1 MAKRAKQP
9 MTTLE
14 RIEDNPQF
22 TNEAEED
29 EFWPSRELGETI
41 LSGMVPVPPSVLP
54 VARGKEA
61 EL

>member
-29 EFWPSRELGETI
+29 EF
-41 LSGMVPVPPSVLP
+41 
-54 VARGKEA
+54 
-61 EL
+61 